1 MALQLNAPVDEV
13 VKGGIGLAFVVYPK
27 AISLFPGGVLVQSI
41 MGIAFFL
48 MLLTLGIDS
57 AFSLVE
63 AVEAA
68 TEDKFKVN
76 KNAFLIGFSIFGFL
90 SGLLYATQ
98 GGLYW
103 LDIVDHFLSIYALLI
118 VGILESIIIGWV
130 FGAEKLRQYINRV
143 SEIKVGKWFN
153 LSVKYITPIALI
165 VILAFTLNDE
175 IKNPYEGY
183 PVWALLTGFAILI
196 ATPIVAL
203 ILSKIPPK
211 DKDYYKSAEIELEEG
226 GE

>member
-1 MALQLNAPVDEV
+1 M
-13 VKGGIGLAFVVYPK
+13 
-27 AISLFPGGVLVQSI
+27 
-41 MGIAFFL
+41 
-48 MLLTLGIDS
+48 
-57 AFSLVE
+57 
-63 AVEAA
+63 
-68 TEDKFKVN
+68 
-76 KNAFLIGFSIFGFL
+76 
-90 SGLLYATQ
+90 
-98 GGLYW
+98 
-103 LDIVDHFLSIYALLI
+103 
-118 VGILESIIIGWV
+118 
-130 FGAEKLRQYINRV
+130 

-183 PVWALLTGFAILI
+183 PVWALLTGFEILI